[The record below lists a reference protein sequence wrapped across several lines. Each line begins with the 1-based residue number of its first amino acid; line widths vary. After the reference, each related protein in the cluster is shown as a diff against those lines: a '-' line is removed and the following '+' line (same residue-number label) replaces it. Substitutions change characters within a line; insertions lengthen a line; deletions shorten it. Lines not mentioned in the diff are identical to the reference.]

1 MAVAVASSSVS
12 NLTDHLT
19 RIPLF
24 SGCSRKDVQRLA
36 RAADELTIPAG
47 TQLTREGDVGRE
59 AFVILD
65 GEAEVTRGGRVLATL
80 SQGDH
85 VGELSL
91 LDGGP
96 RTATVTATTE
106 LQVLVLSTAAFN
118 GVLDEIPT
126 LAHKLLVSLAH
137 RLRAA
142 ESVTHEH

>member
-1 MAVAVASSSVS
+1 VSSSDDR
-12 NLTDHLT
+12 LA

-24 SGCSRKDVQRLA
+24 SGCSAKDLKRLA
-36 RAADELTIPAG
+36 RASDEVAVEAG
-47 TQLTREGDVGRE
+47 TVLTREGELGRE
-59 AFVILD
+59 VFVILAGAAD
-65 GEAEVTRGGRVLATL
+65 VTREGELLATL
-80 SQGDH
+80 GPGDH

-96 RTATVTATTE
+96 RTATVTATEDTT
-106 LQVLVLSTAAFN
+106 VLVLTRQAFN

-142 ESVTHEH
+142 EDLLSH